1 MSDQVIEGY
10 AAAVAA
16 LMPRYEQIAP
26 AVLYA
31 PMAALLPQSRFT
43 APAHILDI
51 GACNAVT
58 ERPA

>member
-1 MSDQVIEGY
+1 MIKGY
-10 AAAVAA
+10 AAAVTA

-43 APAHILDI
+43 APARILDI